1 MSNWYRV
8 RYDDQGSDLTP
19 ARHHLDRVAQ
29 AGTLEVLWLARRSNP
44 AILIRAARE
53 QEAWLIEGL
62 LNTLPR
68 ARLGPESGEAVT
80 ARWQEFPQR
89 YGLIGTLPVQPW
101 LPWLFAGQE
110 SDIAVRL
117 SWRQGQLQ
125 MPQIAGPDKATLTAA
140 LATVEAR
147 VYLLPLSQLP
157 LVRRAFRPSQCF
169 TLPPVID
176 APTLASRNVHERAFA
191 EFHAGEL
198 ILGTTPDGQAV
209 GVQRPL
215 GLAWIGAASAHR
227 MLAGLAQSWNGRI
240 VVLDG
245 MGGWPRDWQDVSRA
259 EVFVAWNTP
268 GKSTHVN
275 PLTRLP
281 NDTSESYLVR
291 VMEWLALLNV
301 TPAILGVRAVTLIR
315 ALIRLILAHLTPE
328 LNPLTMLQL
337 LDQPTTLET
346 VKPDFTPLPGDEAA
360 VWQGRD
366 WSRDRA
372 WLTPAATALRGFFDA
387 APEMALWYPPYLP
400 ATTLQQA
407 PWSLWRIPTQGAG
420 ARSYWA
426 GMWPLFRALYNR
438 SDTLTFALG
447 LGHGGR
453 EALALTRQGASVLA
467 WGETAATAVGHFE
480 ERHLDW
486 IIGAGAEPTRFGAL
500 LDVSP
505 QLIAAQADD
514 QALARLNGDVG
525 SIRLQL
531 PQKQTPTKRG
541 WATVNGLTIPPLVSI
556 LGDEPSARLAALALA
571 ERQAHLGQRLLI
583 LGTQSLWP
591 ELQNRLPQALFLTAA
606 ELPMLNPLAPR
617 PRHAHAWVW
626 WGAGLG
632 IPAAILQAAYRDGA
646 RTLQDLLSY
655 VEGTEAATA
664 LKEALQSGFFSDG
677 EADPRTWFEHA
688 PVLAVESPNPA
699 LTRTLAMAGLE
710 AGARLICWQAPGLT
724 AGDEAALNQAQSL
737 VYPDTLWIPDVLVTT
752 THNGLAASLPERL
765 QPAVKTLLAGE
776 GYLFRRGRDQF
787 YRVILEET
795 R

>member
-1 MSNWYRV
+1 MSTWYRV

-19 ARHHLDRVAQ
+19 ALHHLDRVAQ
-29 AGTLEVLWLARRSNP
+29 AGTLEVLWLARRGSP
-44 AILIRAARE
+44 ALLIRAARE
-53 QEAWLIEGL
+53 QEALLVEGL
-62 LNTLPR
+62 LNMLPR
-68 ARLGPESGEAVT
+68 ARLGSESGEAVT

-89 YGLIGTLPVQPW
+89 YGLLGTLPVQPW
-101 LPWLFAGQE
+101 LPRLFAGQE
-110 SDIAVRL
+110 SDLAVRL

-125 MPQIAGPDKATLTAA
+125 MPQIAGPDKTTLTAA
-140 LATVEAR
+140 LNTIEAR

-157 LVRRAFRPSQCF
+157 LVRMAFQPSQCF
-169 TLPPVID
+169 TLPPVAD
-176 APTLASRNVHERAFA
+176 HPTLASRNVHERPFA
-191 EFHAGEL
+191 QLHTGEL

-209 GVQRPL
+209 GVPRPL
-215 GLAWIGAASAHR
+215 GLAWTGSAAAHR

-268 GKSTHVN
+268 GKSTHIN

-281 NDTSESYLVR
+281 GDTPESYLAR

-337 LDQPTTLET
+337 LEQPTTLESG
-346 VKPDFTPLPGDEAA
+346 KIDLALLPADEAA

-366 WSRDRA
+366 WTRDRA
-372 WLTPAATALRGFFDA
+372 WLMPAATALRGIFDA

-400 ATTLQQA
+400 ATALTQA
-407 PWSLWRIPTQGAG
+407 PWSLWRIPTTGPGTRA
-420 ARSYWA
+420 YWA
-426 GMWPLFRALYNR
+426 GMWPLFRALYNQPEV
-438 SDTLTFALG
+438 LTFALG

-453 EALALTRQGASVLA
+453 EALALNRQGASVLA
-467 WGETAATAVGHFE
+467 WGETAAAAVGHFE
-480 ERHLDW
+480 ERNLDW
-486 IIGAGAEPTRFGAL
+486 IIGAGADPARFGAL
-500 LDVSP
+500 LGVSP
-505 QLIAAQADD
+505 QLIAAQAED
-514 QALARLNGDVG
+514 QALARLNGDAG
-525 SIRLQL
+525 SIRLQP
-531 PQKQTPTKRG
+531 PQKQTATLRG

-556 LGDEPSARLAALALA
+556 LGDEPFARVAALALA
-571 ERQAHLGQRLLI
+571 ERQARLGKRLLI
-583 LGTQSLWP
+583 LGTQGLWND
-591 ELQNRLPQALFLTAA
+591 LQQRFPQALYLTAA

-617 PRHAHAWVW
+617 PRSAHAWVW

-632 IPAAILQAAYRDGA
+632 IPAATMQAAYRDGI
-646 RTLQDLLSY
+646 RTLQELLSY
-655 VEGTEAATA
+655 VAGTEAATA

-724 AGDEAALNQAQSL
+724 PGDEAVLNQAQSL

-787 YRVILEET
+787 YRVILEEA